1 MFCCFG
7 CKTTLFQGYFQE
19 ILHFFEDGFGKSYTF
34 SRVQIANCYIF
45 SRIESIKYLPFYVSM
60 RFETYRYCVPHVY
73 GLAAVATG
81 GEAWQ

>member
-1 MFCCFG
+1 MKIIERFNN
-7 CKTTLFQGYFQE
+7 TPN
-19 ILHFFEDGFGKSYTF
+19 EDYWVQNYTFSRMVLGKSYTF
-34 SRVQIANCYIF
+34 SRVQIVICYIF
-45 SRIESIKYLPFYVSM
+45 SRIESRKYLPFYVSM